1 VAAQQPVGQPV
12 VQPAVQP
19 AVEQAAGDEEK
30 HEQRLQRKVLGPKG
44 DGTGMAHLVSVEV
57 QERSKQ
63 LAKLEQKI
71 IALLVKGNDHARRR
85 EAQERRRGQKSSKK
99 PLAKGPRPGQL
110 GPHYTLQAVMD

>member
-1 VAAQQPVGQPV
+1 MSGQ
-12 VQPAVQP
+12 
-19 AVEQAAGDEEK
+19 
-30 HEQRLQRKVLGPKG
+30 G

-85 EAQERRRGQKSSKK
+85 
-99 PLAKGPRPGQL
+99 
-110 GPHYTLQAVMD
+110 